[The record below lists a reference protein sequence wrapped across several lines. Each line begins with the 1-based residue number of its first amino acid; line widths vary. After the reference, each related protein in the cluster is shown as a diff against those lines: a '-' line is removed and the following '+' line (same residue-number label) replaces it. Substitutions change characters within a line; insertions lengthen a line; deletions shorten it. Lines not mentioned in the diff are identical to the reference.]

1 MPHLLLLTSKKAER
15 MAANSPFEPTKG
27 SYPTLSCQLS
37 TGKNSRPPALFKG
50 FFALQW
56 SCLGVK
62 PFKGFRVAAHKM
74 QLPVL
79 ALAAVAGLHQ
89 PVGAQIPPPV
99 AAEAAPVVPQRP
111 LLPKPAAPSKAE
123 IEHFE
128 HLDKITEPIRNY
140 EISAADAT
148 LVRDSVA
155 AVNASNR
162 AKATEL
168 QAQIKDPAGNKLA
181 YWYRLK
187 SGYGTPAEYRDFLTA
202 NPTWP
207 ERGLLTQ
214 RLEEALF
221 TQGGSASA
229 IKAQFKDQPPQT
241 GIGKAALASAFQ
253 AEGNTAEATRLA
265 ATAWREDNI
274 PATLETGFL
283 ERFSSLLKPA
293 DHKWRLDRL
302 IIDDLRYAAER
313 KPRAEYAKRTIS
325 LLPAADQK
333 AANARLAVFMQ
344 ASSAKTLID
353 AIPAPTEADWGL
365 VFHRIQALRR
375 AGKRDEAAK
384 LLLTAP
390 TEAAKTV
397 VPDSWWEER
406 RANAYAAMT
415 AGKYQLAYDLVRD
428 SGPLTVNPLK
438 EQQFLAGWLALRML
452 KDPKRAEPHFLA
464 LKKAADGPLSR
475 AKANYWLGRTAEA
488 TSSRAEAD
496 PFYREAALDT
506 DTFHGMLARQKLEP
520 SNTAIK
526 IVAPTPPSDAE
537 IERFRSL
544 DTVKAVVAGRKAG
557 LDRDVLRSFLVQL
570 RNVFDGEAGSAL
582 VAHLAEAIGDTQ
594 MAVRTGKAAIGAR
607 QNMLYYAYP
616 VHSFPAYTPLRKPP
630 ETAFLLG
637 IARQETEF
645 NNLTVSGAG
654 AKGLL
659 QVMTVTAQHVC
670 QDYKIKCDV
679 KRLLTDTSYNTMMAS
694 AYTADR
700 MDEFR
705 GSYILALAGYNAG
718 PGRARQW
725 IRELGDPRDA
735 DADPIDWIERI
746 PIQETRE
753 YVAKVLANIQI
764 YRARLGEDAT
774 ALRLDDD
781 LRRAKAGAKAASK
794 SDG

>member
-1 MPHLLLLTSKKAER
+1 
-15 MAANSPFEPTKG
+15 
-27 SYPTLSCQLS
+27 
-37 TGKNSRPPALFKG
+37 
-50 FFALQW
+50 
-56 SCLGVK
+56 
-62 PFKGFRVAAHKM
+62 
-74 QLPVL
+74 
-79 ALAAVAGLHQ
+79 
-89 PVGAQIPPPV
+89 
-99 AAEAAPVVPQRP
+99 
-111 LLPKPAAPSKAE
+111 
-123 IEHFE
+123 
-128 HLDKITEPIRNY
+128 
-140 EISAADAT
+140 ISAADAA
-148 LVRDSVA
+148 LLRDSVA
-155 AVNASNR
+155 AVRASNR
-162 AKATEL
+162 SKGAEL
-168 QAQIKDPAGNKLA
+168 QAQIQDPAGRKLA
-181 YWYRLK
+181 DWFRLK
-187 SGYGTPAEYRDFLTA
+187 SGYGTPAEYRAFLEA

-207 ERGLLTQ
+207 ERNLLTQ

-221 TQGGSASA
+221 TQGGTAAS
-229 IKAQFKDQPPQT
+229 IKASFNDKPPQT
-241 GIGKAALASAFQ
+241 GIGKAALASALL

-265 ATAWREDNI
+265 ALAWREDSI

-283 ERFSSLLKPA
+283 ERFGRLLTPA

-302 IIDDLRYAAER
+302 IVDDLRYAGER
-313 KPRAEYAKRTIS
+313 KARAEYARRTIT
-325 LLPAADQK
+325 LMPPEAQK
-333 AANARLAVFMQ
+333 IATARLAVFLQ
-344 ASSAKTLID
+344 AAGGKALID
-353 AIPAPTEADWGL
+353 AIPAQSEPDWGL

-375 AGKRDEAAK
+375 AGKRDEAANM
-384 LLLTAP
+384 LLGAP

-415 AGKYQLAYDLVRD
+415 ARKYELAYDLVRD
-428 SGPLTVNPLK
+428 AGPLTVNPLK

-475 AKANYWLGRTAEA
+475 AKANYWLGRTVEV
-488 TSSRAEAD
+488 TSGRAAAD
-496 PFYREAALDT
+496 AYYREAALDA

-520 SNTAIK
+520 GNQTITIA
-526 IVAPTPPSDAE
+526 APAPPSDAE
-537 IERFRSL
+537 IARFRDL
-544 DTVKAVVAGRKAG
+544 DTVQAVVAGRKAG
-557 LDRDVLRSFLVQL
+557 LDRDIMRSFLVQL
-570 RNVFDGEAGSAL
+570 RNVFEGESGAAL

-594 MAVRTGKAAIGAR
+594 MAVRTGKAAAGAR
-607 QNMLYYAYP
+607 QNLLYYAYP
-616 VHSFPAYTPLRKPP
+616 VHSFPAYAPLRKPP

-679 KRLLTDTSYNTMMAS
+679 KRLLTDTAYNTMMAS

-705 GSYILALAGYNAG
+705 GSYILALAAYNAG

-764 YRARLGEDAT
+764 YRARLGENST
-774 ALRLDDD
+774 ALRLEDD
-781 LRRAKAGAKAASK
+781 LRRSKAGTKAAEK

>member
-1 MPHLLLLTSKKAER
+1 MQR
-15 MAANSPFEPTKG
+15 
-27 SYPTLSCQLS
+27 SC
-37 TGKNSRPPALFKG
+37 NG
-50 FFALQW
+50 FQPNKSGFQPDK
-56 SCLGVK
+56 SGVK
-62 PFKGFRVAAHKM
+62 PMKSGLQPINRLQRATCIARDAISALLVLVAAS
-74 QLPVL
+74 QP
-79 ALAAVAGLHQ
+79 LAAQTVPG
-89 PVGAQIPPPV
+89 
-99 AAEAAPVVPQRP
+99 AAPAPATQPERP

-123 IEHFE
+123 IDHVAR
-128 HLDKITEPIRNY
+128 LDMAIAPVRAYALTP
-140 EISAADAT
+140 ADAA
-148 LVRDSVA
+148 LVRDSIA

-162 AKATEL
+162 SKATEL
-168 QAQIKDPAGNKLA
+168 LGQIKDPAGRKLA
-181 YWYRLK
+181 DWFRLK
-187 SGYGTPAEYRDFLTA
+187 SGYGTPAEYRTFLDA

-221 TQGGSASA
+221 TQGGAASA
-229 IKAQFKDQPPQT
+229 IKAHFKDQPPQT
-241 GIGKAALASAFQ
+241 GIGKAALASALQ
-253 AEGNTAEATRLA
+253 AEGNVAEAAKLA
-265 ATAWREDNI
+265 ALAWREDNI

-283 ERFSSLLKPA
+283 ERFASLLTPA
-293 DHKWRLDRL
+293 DHKWRLDRF
-302 IIDDLRYAAER
+302 IIDDIRWTGER
-313 KPRAEYAKRTIS
+313 KAKAEYARRTIS

-333 AANARLAVFMQ
+333 TANARLSVFLQ
-344 ASSAKTLID
+344 TSGAKAQID
-353 AIPAPTEADWGL
+353 AIPAPKDPDWGL

-384 LLLTAP
+384 LLLSAP
-390 TEAAKTV
+390 TDAAQTV

-406 RANAYAAMT
+406 RANAYMAMT

-475 AKANYWLGRTAEA
+475 AKANYWLGRTAEV
-488 TSSRAEAD
+488 TSNAAGAA
-496 PFYREAALDT
+496 PFYKEAALDT
-506 DTFHGMLARQKLEP
+506 DTFHGLLARQKLEP
-520 SNTAIK
+520 GNSK
-526 IVAPTPPSDAE
+526 IIIEPPAPPSEAE
-537 IERFRSL
+537 VAKFTAL
-544 DTVKAVVAGRKAG
+544 DTVLAVVVGRKAG

-570 RNVFDGEAGSAL
+570 RSVFDSEGGTAL

-607 QNMLYYAYP
+607 QNMMYYAYP
-616 VHSFPAYTPLRKPP
+616 VHSFPAYSPLRKPP

-679 KRLLTDTSYNTMMAS
+679 KRLLTDTAYNTMMAS

-700 MDEFR
+700 MEEFR

-735 DADPIDWIERI
+735 SADPIDWIERI

-764 YRARLGEDAT
+764 YRARLGEGAT
-774 ALRLDDD
+774 ALRLEDD
-781 LRRAKAGAKAASK
+781 LKRAKAGAKAAEK